1 MTDHHASHANII
13 GAVLEIEYVAMDA
26 ISPRV
31 WRFGTLIG
39 ILAVSYAAFW
49 VVLEARHALVATFI
63 VLLVLAWISKGVGTK
78 IPQDKDGGTEG
89 LDVGNWDPNNNRR
102 G

>member
-1 MTDHHASHANII
+1 
-13 GAVLEIEYVAMDA
+13 MDT

-31 WRFGTLIG
+31 WRFGVLIG
-39 ILAVSYAAFW
+39 ILAASYTAFW

-63 VLLVLAWISKGVGTK
+63 VLLVIIWLSKGIGTT